1 MPPTLKGET
10 NGRKTEVTMTEET
23 KEAVAESSQEEAQD
37 AAKEVGEQGQEQG
50 QTQEREK
57 SGLQEALIAERRKR
71 QEAEAYNKYM
81 QQQMQAY
88 QSQVQTRQPE
98 QVEEEDEYT
107 KELKQYTETRI
118 QQGIKQ
124 TIEQQFI
131 QQNPQLVEIDPVS
144 GRTWLEEKLEPIL
157 RKKPYLAQAIQ
168 SAENRY
174 ARALEI
180 IDDYTPK
187 SAANDTR
194 KRLEENSQK
203 PGNPAGVAKSGN
215 MNKVEALKNMS
226 RKEFSEYRAK
236 MRGRA
241 PNIR

>member
-1 MPPTLKGET
+1 
-10 NGRKTEVTMTEET
+10 MTEENQ
-23 KEAVAESSQEEAQD
+23 EAVAESSQEEAQD
-37 AAKEVGEQGQEQG
+37 ATQTGGEQEQQEQG
-50 QTQEREK
+50 QVQEKEK
-57 SGLQEALIAERRKR
+57 SGLQEALLAERRKR

-81 QQQMQAY
+81 QQQMVAY
-88 QSQVQTRQPE
+88 QSQVHTRQPE
-98 QVEEEDEYT
+98 PQDDEDEYT
-107 KELKQYTETRI
+107 KELKQYTEQRI
-118 QQGIKQ
+118 QHGIKQ
-124 TIEQQFI
+124 TVEQQFI
-131 QQNPQLVEIDPVS
+131 HQNPQLVEIDPVS

-187 SAANDTR
+187 SIANDTR
-194 KRLEENSQK
+194 KKLEENQQK

-215 MNKVEALKNMS
+215 MGKLEALKNMS